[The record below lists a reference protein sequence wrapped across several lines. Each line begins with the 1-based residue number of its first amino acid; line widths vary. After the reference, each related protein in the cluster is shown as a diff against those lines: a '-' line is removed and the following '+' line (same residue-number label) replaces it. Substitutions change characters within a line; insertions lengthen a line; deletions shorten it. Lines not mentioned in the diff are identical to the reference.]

1 MLNIINK
8 LYRIFIVVWMLLVA
22 FGGVG
27 CDQPLFRNDLEA
39 IQAEGELVVITRN
52 SPECYYQG
60 PFGPSGFEY
69 DLVTTFA
76 DHLGVQTRTIIVED
90 EAEMVETL
98 LEGKA
103 HIIAAG
109 FPFGRQSARLVALGP
124 GYIEVSQQVVGRRGG
139 LEIKNIKELSQAP
152 PLWMTP
158 SSARLE
164 TLKGVRNEYPEL
176 QWRVL
181 PDYTNEELLEM
192 VWKRSLPL
200 TLVESNTVRMN
211 RRFFPELVVYFNLGD
226 PQKLAWAMHPQSR
239 HLQKAVHLWFDQL
252 DTQKKVEGLTDH
264 YFSHIE
270 EFDYVDIAR
279 YRRRIS
285 DRLPKYQAYFE
296 EASLKYGLDWHL
308 IAAQAY
314 QESHWNPKAK
324 SYTGVRGIMMLTQ
337 ETAKT
342 LGLKN
347 RLAVKESIFAGTRHL
362 ARLHKKVG
370 DDVPEPDRT
379 FMALAAYNIGY
390 GHLQDARTLAYRLEK
405 PADTWHGVRSVLP
418 LLQKKAYY
426 RSTAHGYARGTEAVQ
441 YVDRIRTYHK
451 VLIAA
456 MTPGGPSG
464 DDQ

>member
-1 MLNIINK
+1 MRRNINNLNII
-8 LYRIFIVVWMLLVA
+8 IGFGWIVFMICA
-22 FGGVG
+22 STG
-27 CDQPLFRNDLEA
+27 CDQPLFQNDLEA
-39 IQAEGELVVITRN
+39 IRAKGELVVITRN
-52 SPECYYQG
+52 SPVCYYQG
-60 PFGPSGFEY
+60 PFGPRGFEY
-69 DLVTTFA
+69 ELVEAFA
-76 DHLGVQTRTIIVED
+76 DHLGVQVKTVIIDD
-90 EAEMVETL
+90 EAEMVEGL
-98 LEGKA
+98 FKGKA

-109 FPFGRQSARLVALGP
+109 IPFGHQSARLVTLGP
-124 GYIEVSQQVVGRRGG
+124 GYIDVSHQVVGRRGG
-139 LEIKNIKELSQAP
+139 LETKNTKALAQAP

-158 SSARLE
+158 SSARMEALE
-164 TLKGVRNEYPEL
+164 RVRAQYPEL
-176 QWRVL
+176 RWRIL

-200 TLVESNTVRMN
+200 TLVESNTVQMN
-211 RRFFPELVVYFNLGD
+211 RRFYPELVVHFNLGE
-226 PQKLAWAMHPQSR
+226 PQKLAWAMHPHSR
-239 HLQKAVHLWFDQL
+239 HLQKAVRFWFSQEE
-252 DTQKKVEGLTDH
+252 TKKKINGLAEH

-285 DRLPKYQAYFE
+285 KRLPKYRAYFE
-296 EASLKYGLDWHL
+296 EAGAKYGIDWHL
-308 IAAQAY
+308 VAAQAY

-362 ARLHKKVG
+362 ARLHKMVG

-379 FMALAAYNIGY
+379 LMALAAYNIGF
-390 GHLQDARTLAYRLEK
+390 GHLKDAQSLAYRLDK
-405 PADTWHGVRSVLP
+405 PGDNWHGVRSVLP

-426 RSTAHGYARGTEAVQ
+426 RKTTHGYARGKEAVQ

-451 VLIAA
+451 ILIMAMEPKAA
-456 MTPGGPSG
+456 S
-464 DDQ
+464 QEKQ